1 MTHLSTR
8 KHVLALVLTTFCFL
22 CVPHTFV
29 HASNSKYAR
38 QRRRQQERQRQS
50 QPKQQKQARSSVCS
64 KPRQNTGCVGG
75 EQWLVVSEG
84 KSHYSAQRA
93 QALCMDA
100 CARASELKKGNTCC
114 FFKGTACYLKPGAS
128 VVTNV
133 PAEFRGGMSAV
144 CQYRPSETPT
154 VSFVVNITLQCLCQ
168 AAYNA
173 AVFLL
178 PIYVSYFDNVRG
190 AGVLPSLSLVTI
202 AVKPGVTFGCASH
215 CSISAGSCEGD
226 SVV

>member
-168 AAYNA
+168 AEWCGNICVCQPKPAKSSSRIKSRQLKLNF
-173 AVFLL
+173 VPFSVGDD
-178 PIYVSYFDNVRG
+178 I
-190 AGVLPSLSLVTI
+190 VLHGLTRSVEFNGSRTI
-202 AVKPGVTFGCASH
+202 S
-215 CSISAGSCEGD
+215 
-226 SVV
+226 